1 MSADLTAHL
10 AELARAATPG
20 RAAKILAL
28 DGGMAYEALLE
39 IGDIRLGGR
48 SLQMPK
54 VDALF
59 HAAANPAVVLA
70 MCEVIE
76 AAREADNGLRD
87 GGRDYILPCEL
98 ATKLNQ
104 ALARLDAVMGKT

>member
-28 DGGMAYEALLE
+28 GGGMAYEALLE

-70 MCEVIE
+70 LLDVC
-76 AAREADNGLRD
+76 AAAERTSSAIHVPTRKDDLAGLADLRE
-87 GGRDYILPCEL
+87 
-98 ATKLNQ
+98 
-104 ALARLDAVMGKT
+104 ALARLDAVVGHGKT